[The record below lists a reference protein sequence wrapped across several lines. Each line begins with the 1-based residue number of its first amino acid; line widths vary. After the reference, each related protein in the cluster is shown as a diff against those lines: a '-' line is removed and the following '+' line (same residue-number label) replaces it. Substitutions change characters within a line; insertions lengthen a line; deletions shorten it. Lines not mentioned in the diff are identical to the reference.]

1 VFIVASFL
9 VVVNVPVPLPT
20 ATSVAFANTFVDP
33 ILNPL
38 AVTVAFPFELIVAD
52 TVKVAAELDVE
63 AVDVNDKSENKG
75 TVVLNPLVAGCTA
88 VVDIII
94 FCPALV

>member
-1 VFIVASFL
+1 MKLLIVESPAKCKKINSYL
-9 VVVNVPVPLPT
+9 GNEYIVL
-20 ATSVAFANTFVDP
+20 ATSGHINT
-33 ILNPL
+33 LKNL
-38 AVTVAFPFELIVAD
+38 RY
-52 TVKVAAELDVE
+52 
-63 AVDVNDKSENKG
+63 NDKSENKG